1 MLVKKYL
8 AAITGSF
15 LLLNFHGFSTIQ
27 SAEFNQAQIEILP
40 LTSFLFANRDPMRAG
55 WHREPISKG
64 VKNLKSVTEKPVG
77 SLFVQLKPRLNEGEY
92 QLALRVLRD
101 GSHQF
106 LRLREFTGGKPL
118 NHKVYLTIPFEFLIG
133 VIQGEVIRSLFPN
146 DRVEA
151 GGWLHQVTYAWETPE
166 LLEKVFTT
174 SGNNTF
180 HQEAFKQGVQFT
192 IPWNSLSSD
201 LELEPLAVRDPL
213 VIRKDDSGLRYAFY
227 QIKPGDTLYSS
238 VVIRFIGETKHYA
251 RSQNAS
257 DLLVLNGLA
266 DARHLSP
273 GQYIKIPLEW
283 IRPEYL
289 YHVPSIYRSSEEFNS
304 EKKVKS
310 QQYLPYHI
318 LQPESGNSNGID
330 IISQR

>member
-55 WHREPISKG
+55 WYREPISKG

-133 VIQGEVIRSLFPN
+133 VIQGEAIRSLFPN
-146 DRVEA
+146 DRVES
-151 GGWLHQVTYAWETPE
+151 GGWLPVSYTH
-166 LLEKVFTT
+166 L
-174 SGNNTF
+174 
-180 HQEAFKQGVQFT
+180 
-192 IPWNSLSSD
+192 
-201 LELEPLAVRDPL
+201 
-213 VIRKDDSGLRYAFY
+213 
-227 QIKPGDTLYSS
+227 TLP
-238 VVIRFIGETKHYA
+238 TKA
-251 RSQNAS
+251 
-257 DLLVLNGLA
+257 
-266 DARHLSP
+266 
-273 GQYIKIPLEW
+273 
-283 IRPEYL
+283 
-289 YHVPSIYRSSEEFNS
+289 
-304 EKKVKS
+304 
-310 QQYLPYHI
+310 
-318 LQPESGNSNGID
+318 
-330 IISQR
+330 